1 MSLLEV
7 KDVTVRFGGVVALQ
21 GASFSVE
28 QGQICGLIGPNGA
41 GKTTMFNCVSR
52 LYTPNEGSITFDGQD
67 LLALKPHQISDQGI
81 ARTFQNL
88 GLVHSLSV
96 RENVMLG
103 AHHRSK
109 ATFLTAA
116 LALPGVRREEQRLA
130 EQADE
135 ILDRLGLLEYAERP
149 AAGLPYPT
157 LKRIEVARA
166 LCERPRLLMLDEP
179 AGGLSHGEVDELA
192 DLIVELRD
200 EFDLSILLVEHH
212 MSMVMRISD
221 HVVVLDFGR
230 KIAEGPPAEVQRDPK
245 VIEAYLGEGTADDED
260 GAPAEQGDGADGRPA
275 GAAEGDG

>member
-7 KDVTVRFGGVVALQ
+7 RDVTVRFGGVVALQ
-21 GASFSVE
+21 GASFGVE

-67 LLALKPHQISDQGI
+67 LLVLKPHQIADLGI

-130 EQADE
+130 EQADA
-135 ILDRLGLLEYAERP
+135 ILDRLGLLEYADRP

-157 LKRIEVARA
+157 LKRIEIARA

-179 AGGLSHGEVDELA
+179 AGGLSHGEVDDLA
-192 DLIVELRD
+192 DLICELRT
-200 EFDLSILLVEHH
+200 EFDLTLLLVEHH

-230 KIAEGPPAEVQRDPK
+230 KIAEGPPAVVQRDPK
-245 VIEAYLGEGTADDED
+245 VIQAYLGEGDTGD
-260 GAPAEQGDGADGRPA
+260 GDVAAAQAGDGAGNGATRPA
-275 GAAEGDG
+275 EDA

>member
-7 KDVTVRFGGVVALQ
+7 RDVTIRFGGVVALQ
-21 GASFSVE
+21 GTSFDVE

-52 LYTPNEGSITFDGQD
+52 LYTPNEGSISFDGQD
-67 LLALKPHQISDQGI
+67 LLALKAHQISDAGI

-88 GLVHSLSV
+88 GLVHSLTV

-116 LALPGVRREEQRLA
+116 LALPGVRREEKRLA
-130 EQADE
+130 EQADA
-135 ILDRLGLLEYAERP
+135 ILDRLGLLEHADRP

-157 LKRIEVARA
+157 LKRIEIARA
-166 LCERPRLLMLDEP
+166 VCERPRLLMLDEP

-192 DLIVELRD
+192 DVIVGLRD
-200 EFDLSILLVEHH
+200 EFELTVLLVEHH
-212 MSMVMRISD
+212 MSMVMKISD

-230 KIAEGPPAEVQRDPK
+230 KIAEGPPAEVQRNPK
-245 VIEAYLGEGTADDED
+245 VIDAYLGEGNAGDED
-260 GAPAEQGDGADGRPA
+260 VAPAASGDGDGRPQEDA
-275 GAAEGDG
+275 